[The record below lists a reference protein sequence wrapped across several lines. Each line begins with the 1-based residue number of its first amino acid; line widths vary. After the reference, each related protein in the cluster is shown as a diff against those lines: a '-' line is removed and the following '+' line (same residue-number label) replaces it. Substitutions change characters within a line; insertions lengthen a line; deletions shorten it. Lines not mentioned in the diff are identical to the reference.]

1 MHKNLPAEPLSSRFQ
16 NTIDEVVRALRLEA
30 GEHGTEAWNA
40 VCQRVGAQVGIWVS
54 MSERYGFWEPP
65 KLLENRNNL
74 HLQPRSPHGST
85 HIRNAL
91 SDHFVVVVMS
101 EPNQWAYWFRIHDW
115 KVGGGANMC
124 DPNPADANAN
134 QAPAPGQ
141 DELTPA
147 AARDDDSGSSHQ
159 NQPAL
164 KSDPSSTAAP
174 AHRSSQASAALPE
187 YSNPCLIREFDRREQ
202 ERGPIFAGFIVKDL
216 LPRMGFDPT
225 EAKRILRAMEAHDIV
240 RTERKRNPKNPERD
254 TTFVTL
260 NREHP
265 QVVRVLTGSNAVQR
279 TFPIASI
286 DGEQLSETIIRERR

>member
-1 MHKNLPAEPLSSRFQ
+1 MHKNLPPESLLSRFQ
-16 NTIDEVVRALRLEA
+16 DKVDEVVRALRLEA
-30 GEHGTEAWNA
+30 GEHGTEAWNV
-40 VCQRVGAQVGIWVS
+40 VCERVGDQVGIWVS

-91 SDHFVVVVMS
+91 SEHFVVVVMS

-115 KVGGGANMC
+115 KVGGSGDMRG
-124 DPNPADANAN
+124 PNPADATAN
-134 QAPAPGQ
+134 QAPASAQG
-141 DELTPA
+141 ELTPA
-147 AARDDDSGSSHQ
+147 PGTVGNSGSSRQ
-159 NQPAL
+159 SQSTI
-164 KSDPSSTAAP
+164 KSDPPNTAAP
-174 AHRSSQASAALPE
+174 AHRSSHASAALPE
-187 YSNPCLIREFDRREQ
+187 YSNPRLIREFDRRER
-202 ERGPIFAGFIVKDL
+202 ERGPIYAGFIVKDL

-286 DGEQLSETIIRERR
+286 EGEPLSEMIIRERR